1 MLTVS
6 EFWLLS
12 QGLYGA
18 PGVQAACLQ
27 AQDKAGADVNL
38 LLLLA
43 LLSAR
48 GWRGELAPLLT
59 ASVRLAEVL
68 HPWRALRRRLKSRLD
83 EPDYQALLGH
93 ELALERLA
101 QEQLLAAVLPAP
113 AGGSDARAGEPL
125 QCYLDHLGLG
135 ASPLHAQLTALV
147 PLARTLAASHGK
159 EPSC

>member
-1 MLTVS
+1 MLTVN
-6 EFWLLS
+6 EFWPLS
-12 QGLYGA
+12 QALYRA

-43 LLSAR
+43 LLGAR
-48 GWRGELAPLLT
+48 GWRGELAPLLA
-59 ASVRLAEVL
+59 ASARLAEVL
-68 HPWRALRRRLKSRLD
+68 RPWRALRRRLKSRLG
-83 EPDYQALLGH
+83 EPDYQALLEH

-101 QEQLLAAVLPAP
+101 QQQLLAAVLPAS
-113 AGGSDARAGEPL
+113 AGGSDARAREPL
-125 QCYLDHLGLG
+125 HCYLEHLGLG

-147 PLARTLAASHGK
+147 PLARTLATSHGK